1 MSNYK
6 KSHLSIYI
14 TLIIAIVGG
23 IVGSYANYYFL
34 EQTTDTELRLFN
46 VNFEK
51 SYRLIENNET
61 EILELTP
68 QIFLYND
75 IKSSYPATLFPPNYQ
90 IIDNENLEI
99 INNITGGLDKS
110 IVLPGETVTIY
121 GWSPMELIKSGNYT
135 FQVTI
140 YYLDPKSGETKII
153 EFYNDFLVYPNDDS
167 NKNTHPYYAKTQ
179 FVDSTTRWK
188 YGQKYPSDLL
198 KTSSSHNF
206 TINTIDF
213 NFTSHLN

>member
-1 MSNYK
+1 MSNSK
-6 KSHLSIYI
+6 KSDLSKVCIA
-14 TLIIAIVGG
+14 LIIAVVGG
-23 IVGSYANYYFL
+23 LVGSYTNYYLL

-68 QIFLYND
+68 HIFLYND
-75 IKSSYPATLFPPNYQ
+75 AKSSYPATLFPPNYQ

-99 INNITGGLDKS
+99 INDNKGGLDTS
-110 IVLPGETVTIY
+110 IVLPGETVIIY

-140 YYLDPKSGETKII
+140 YYLDPKLGETKTI
-153 EFYNDFLVYPNDDS
+153 EFYNDFLVYPNDGSD
-167 NKNTHPYYAKTQ
+167 KNAYPYDAKTK
-179 FVDSTTRWK
+179 FVDSTTRWN
-188 YGQKYPSDLL
+188 YGQKYPSHLL
-198 KTSSSHNF
+198 KTSSSPKS
-206 TINTIDF
+206 TITQLI
-213 NFTSHLN
+213 